1 MVNSECFCAFYKI
14 CMNAKQIDLTFVIHK
29 MSQKW
34 INSSKDPIRYNPGKM
49 YDKEAQTKI
58 YSCITYIKFYELFES
73 DNIQYLNML
82 IIFEQPKLSQ

>member
-58 YSCITYIKFYELFES
+58 YSFITYIKFYELFES
-73 DNIQYLNML
+73 DSFIA
-82 IIFEQPKLSQ
+82 IIEYHLFEQPKLSQ